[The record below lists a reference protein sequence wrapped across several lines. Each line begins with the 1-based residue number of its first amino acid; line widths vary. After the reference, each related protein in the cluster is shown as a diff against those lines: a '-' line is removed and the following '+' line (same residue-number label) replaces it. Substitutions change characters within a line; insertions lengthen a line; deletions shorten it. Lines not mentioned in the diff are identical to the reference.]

1 MPAPPPHPEDADPTE
16 VFRAEHSE
24 EPERALES
32 VGSAIDRLGADM
44 ARLAHETRRLD
55 RLAALGTVAGLI
67 AHELNNV
74 LTPAVGY
81 GRAALK
87 RPEDRE
93 LADKALQRCVESAER
108 ATTIVRTVLE
118 LASGA
123 VDEPSPVCDVRAV
136 VMGEIGQLDLDDG
149 PAVVVDVPEG
159 LVVAMPAERLARVV
173 QNLVSNAR
181 RAVVGAGRGGEVRI
195 CAHRCSARNTGAVE
209 LVVEDDGPGF
219 PLGSPVFEAFQT
231 GAEKQ
236 GGHGLGL
243 TLCRELVR
251 DAGGSIRAERAGSG
265 GARFVVEL
273 RGGG

>member
-1 MPAPPPHPEDADPTE
+1 M
-16 VFRAEHSE
+16 
-24 EPERALES
+24 RALES

-44 ARLAHETRRLD
+44 AKLAGETRRLD

-87 RPEDRE
+87 RPGDRE
-93 LADKALQRCVESAER
+93 LSDKALLKCVESAER
-108 ATTIVRTVLE
+108 ATAIVRTVLE

-123 VDEPSPVCDVRAV
+123 VDERAPACDVRTV
-136 VMGEIGQLDLDDG
+136 VVGELEHLDPGEG
-149 PAVVVDVPEG
+149 PAVVIEVPEG
-159 LVVAMPAERLARVV
+159 LSVAMPGERLARVV

-181 RAVVGAGRGGEVRI
+181 RAMAGADSGGEVRV
-195 CAHRCSARNTGAVE
+195 CAARNGGVVE
-209 LVVEDDGPGF
+209 LVVEDDGPGL
-219 PLGSPVFEAFQT
+219 PAGSPVFDAFRT

-251 DAGGSIRAERAGSG
+251 DAGGAIRAERAGSG

-273 RGGG
+273 PTS